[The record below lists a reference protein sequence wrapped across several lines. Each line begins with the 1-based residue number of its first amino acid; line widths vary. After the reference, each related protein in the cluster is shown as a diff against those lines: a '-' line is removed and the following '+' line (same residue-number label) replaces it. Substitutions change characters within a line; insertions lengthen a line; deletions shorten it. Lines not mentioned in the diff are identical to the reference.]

1 MITDRFSFR
10 RLWQVLVLTAVYHQR
25 QLMTLFTSSFLVFS
39 IVNCFSIFKWHR
51 RMTREGYNIDIA
63 LRDTAQISMLVLLA
77 LMCYFATCA
86 FRRLHQKQEG
96 RELLM
101 LPASNLEKYL
111 AHWILY
117 VPVMLVLLV
126 VAFMLGDL
134 LRIVMTPLLFSDM
147 NIPTAIPA
155 FFDRLAQV
163 FWRQNHFEVA
173 WALMLSFHS
182 LSLFSS
188 VWLGRLGWP
197 LVLAVFFGL
206 LALALNTVKI
216 GVPDIN
222 RFLFTY
228 LVPAAF
234 TIGSYWL
241 FCRFP
246 KGKLFH
252 FKKEW

>member
-1 MITDRFSFR
+1 MITDSFSFR
-10 RLWQVLVLTAVYHQR
+10 RLWQVLVLTTVYHQR
-25 QLMTLFTSSFLVFS
+25 QLLTLFTSAFFTFS
-39 IVNCFSIFKWHR
+39 IVDCFFILKWKNR
-51 RMTREGYNIDIA
+51 LSDYNIDIA
-63 LRDTAQISMLVLLA
+63 LREAAQVSMLVLLA
-77 LMCYFATCA
+77 LLCLFATYA

-111 AHWILY
+111 VLWILY

-134 LRIVMTPLLFSDM
+134 LRIVLTPLLYSDM
-147 NIPTAIPA
+147 NIPTAIPV
-155 FFDRLAQV
+155 FFDRLAQI
-163 FWRQNHFEVA
+163 FIRQNQAQVA

-188 VWLGRLGWP
+188 VWLGRLSGV
-197 LVLAVFFGL
+197 LVLAAFFGL
-206 LALALNTVKI
+206 IALALNSVEI
-216 GVPDIN
+216 GTRDFN
-222 RFLFTY
+222 LFLFTY

-246 KGKLFH
+246 KSKLFH
-252 FKKEW
+252 FKNEW

>member
-1 MITDRFSFR
+1 MITDSFSFR
-10 RLWQVLVLTAVYHQR
+10 RLWQVLVLTTVYHQR
-25 QLMTLFTSSFLVFS
+25 QLLTLFTSSFLAFS
-39 IVNCFSIFKWHR
+39 IVDCFFIFKWHS
-51 RMTREGYNIDIA
+51 RMKGYDIDVV
-63 LRDTAQISMLVLLA
+63 LRDVAQVSMLVLLA
-77 LMCYFATCA
+77 LMCLFVTYA
-86 FRRLHQKQEG
+86 FRRMHRKHEG

-117 VPVMLVLLV
+117 VPVGFVLLV

-134 LRIVMTPLLFSDM
+134 LRIVMTPLLYSDM
-147 NIPTAIPA
+147 NIPTAIPML
-155 FFDRLAQV
+155 FDRLAQV

-188 VWLGRLGWP
+188 VWLGRLSWM
-197 LVLAVFFGL
+197 LVLTVFFGL
-206 LALALNTVKI
+206 LALALNAVKI

-222 RFLFTY
+222 RFLFAY

-246 KGKLFH
+246 KSKLFH